1 MDEEKIT
8 IIGGHKFFV
17 RGDGSS
23 GIIPNDEYVEKM
35 EVASD
40 IGTQMHDVI
49 CTKVQLTDEEAE
61 AEIKQYSTQMR
72 FYEIANEISRLEDGL
87 KTIKQHIKDKIRK
100 SFEVDW
106 GISDKRSDRLFTETV
121 IELDLIEHMIDEILE
136 GKVEK

>member
-23 GIIPNDEYVEKM
+23 GIVPNDEYAEKM
-35 EVASD
+35 KIASD
-40 IGTQMHDVI
+40 LGTQMHDVI
-49 CTKVQLTDEEAE
+49 CTKTQLTDEEAE
-61 AEIKQYSTQMR
+61 AEIKQYSAQMR
-72 FYEIANEISRLEDGL
+72 FYGMANEISRLEDGL
-87 KTIKQHIKDKIRK
+87 KTIKQHIKDKVRK

-106 GISDKRSDRLFTETV
+106 GISDKLSDKLFTETV
-121 IELDLIEHMIDEILE
+121 VELQLIEQMIDEILE